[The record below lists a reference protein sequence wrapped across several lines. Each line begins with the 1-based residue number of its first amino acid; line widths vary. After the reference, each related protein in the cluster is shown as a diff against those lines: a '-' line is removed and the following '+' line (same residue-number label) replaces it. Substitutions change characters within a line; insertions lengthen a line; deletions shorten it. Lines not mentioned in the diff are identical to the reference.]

1 MKDRAQFLYQ
11 TLEKVTFS
19 TNNYHELLDLYNEK
33 VNKYLQNRVLD
44 HISKE
49 QEKKIIHEVSCQWLN
64 KEDESYRN
72 QHNKTIRNYQKW
84 DFLGSDKQELNI
96 AGIFP
101 MSGNIYVAREL
112 VPGKSLKIELG

>member
-1 MKDRAQFLYQ
+1 MYQ
-11 TLEKVTFS
+11 TLEKVSFT

-44 HISKE
+44 HVSKE
-49 QEKKIIHEVSCQWLN
+49 QEKAIIREVACQWLN
-64 KEDESYRN
+64 KKDDSYLT
-72 QHNKTIRNYQKW
+72 QKNYQKW
-84 DFLGSDKQELNI
+84 DFLGADKQELNI

-112 VPGKSLKIELG
+112 VPGMYLQIKPFWFNRY